1 MKETIGP
8 NITGHVL
15 IKDVNTGEILLDK
28 NNAIHYEN
36 MSVAIARTL
45 AHRLDEWIHEMH
57 FGNGGATV
65 SGTGVVTYLP
75 PNTTGSG
82 SDLYNPTFYKAIDD
96 NSSLNTDTSKNYM
109 VVNHTVNKLYSDIII
124 TATLDFG
131 EPSDEAAFDDATDT
145 EALYVFDELGLK
157 SFDATPGA
165 GLLLTHVIFH
175 PIQKSLNRI
184 IEITYTIRISMS

>member
-1 MKETIGP
+1 MNETFGLK
-8 NITGHVL
+8 ITGHVL
-15 IKDVNTGEILLDK
+15 IKDLSTGETLVDK
-28 NNAIHYEN
+28 NNAIHFEN
-36 MSVAIARTL
+36 MSLAIARSL
-45 AHRLDEWIHEMH
+45 SHRTDEWIHEMH

-75 PNTTGSG
+75 PNTTGSNA
-82 SDLYNPTFYKAIDD
+82 DLYNPTYYKVIDD
-96 NSSLNTDTSKNYM
+96 NSALNADTTKNLM
-109 VVNHTVNKLYSDIII
+109 TVTHTTNNLYSDIVV

-157 SFDATPGA
+157 SFDATPNN